1 MKKKMML
8 YLCASIVTTLVVVTM
23 LFMSIANLQYETNI
37 RKQLKSNNNIIK
49 NLIETN
55 NIKDQE
61 KFFIENFKDTY
72 TRITYMDKN
81 GNIIYDSKVTSELEN
96 HKNRKEVKMAMEKG
110 EGSDLRLSSTTNEKA
125 LYFATRIKNGNVIRS
140 SMSFHVI
147 QKFNE
152 DYIKYY
158 FLVMV
163 FVFLIIIVFANRISY
178 IIIKPVK
185 DLEFTTSRIA
195 KGELERRVN
204 VNSSDE
210 IGQLGKSFNKMASK
224 LQETINDSVDK
235 QTRLEAILK
244 SMDSGVI
251 AIDRTFKIIMI
262 NPYAEKIFGV
272 SGNVVGKN
280 LIEGIK
286 NHDMENIFKRNND
299 QYCEIKTVRPCERI
313 LRIKTAD
320 VVNRSEYIGRVA
332 VLQDITDIK
341 KLENVRSEFVAN
353 VSHEL
358 KTPLTSIRGFAETLK
373 EVEDSETREK
383 FLNIIN
389 DEAERLTRLISDIM
403 ALSDIEKAKEVTKEI
418 MDVNKIILD
427 IYNLMKNTAEDKGI
441 DMYIQGDSVP
451 IIYGNVDRFKQMIIN
466 LVDNA
471 IKYSEKGDSVY
482 IITEECK
489 YNIKICIK
497 DTGVGISQEHIPRL
511 FERFYRVDKARSRS
525 AGGTGLGLAIVKHIV
540 LSMNGNIEV
549 ESVVGKGSK
558 FTVTLPYG
566 ENEK

>member
-441 DMYIQGDSVP
+441 DMYILGDSVP

-566 ENEK
+566 EN

>member
-8 YLCASIVTTLVVVTM
+8 YLCASIVTTLIVVTM

-37 RKQLKSNNNIIK
+37 RKQLNSNNLMIK

-55 NIKDQE
+55 NVRDQRT
-61 KFFIENFKDTY
+61 FFQETFKDTHN
-72 TRITYMDKN
+72 RITYIDAQ
-81 GNIIYDSKVTSELEN
+81 GNIIYDSKVTEKLEN
-96 HKNRKEVKMAMEKG
+96 HKERKEVKSAMEKG
-110 EGSDLRLSSTTNEKA
+110 QGSDLRISNTTKEKT
-125 LYFATRIKNGNVIRS
+125 LYVATKLKNGNIIRS
-140 SMSFHVI
+140 AMSFQVI
-147 QKFNE
+147 QEFDEN
-152 DYIKYY
+152 YLNYY
-158 FLVMV
+158 FLILVL
-163 FVFLIIIVFANRISY
+163 VFLVVIVFANRLSY

-185 DLEFTTSRIA
+185 DLEITTSRIA
-195 KGELERRVN
+195 KGELDRRVN
-204 VNSSDE
+204 ANSKDE
-210 IGQLGKSFNKMASK
+210 IGQLGKSFNKMADK

-280 LIEGIK
+280 ILEGIK
-286 NHDMENIFKRNND
+286 NNHIEKIFKSSND
-299 QYCEIKTVRPCERI
+299 DYFEIKTICPCERI

-320 VVNRSEYIGRVA
+320 VVNRNEYIGKVA

-358 KTPLTSIRGFAETLK
+358 KTPLTSIKGFAETLK
-373 EVEDSETREK
+373 EVEDSDTREK

-403 ALSDIEKAKEVTKEI
+403 ALSDIEKAREVTKEP
-418 MDVNKIILD
+418 MDVNKIIMD
-427 IYNLMKNTAEDKGI
+427 IYNLMKNTAKDKGI
-441 DMYIQGDSVP
+441 EIYIEGEKIP
-451 IIYGNVDRFKQMIIN
+451 IIYGNVDKFKQMIIN
-466 LVDNA
+466 LVDNS
-471 IKYSEKGDSVY
+471 IKYSEKGGKVY
-482 IITEECK
+482 IITEKGK
-489 YNIKICIK
+489 YNIKICVK

-540 LSMNGNIEV
+540 LSMNGNIDV

-558 FTVTLPYG
+558 FTVTLPY
-566 ENEK
+566 NHNDK

>member
-23 LFMSIANLQYETNI
+23 LFMSIANLQYEANI
-37 RKQLKSNNNIIK
+37 RKQLKNNNNIIK

-55 NIKDQE
+55 NLKDQK

-72 TRITYMDKN
+72 TRITYIDRY
-81 GNIIYDSKVTSELEN
+81 GNVIYDSKITTELEN
-96 HKNRKEVKMAMEKG
+96 HKDRTEVKMAREKG
-110 EGSDLRLSSTTNEKA
+110 QGSDLRISSTTNEKT
-125 LYFATRIKNGNVIRS
+125 LYVATRLQNGNIIRS

-158 FLVMV
+158 FLVML
-163 FVFLIIIVFANRISY
+163 FVFFVIIVFANRISY
-178 IIIKPVK
+178 IIIKPIK

-195 KGELERRVN
+195 KGELDRRVN
-204 VNSSDE
+204 VNSTDE
-210 IGQLGKSFNKMASK
+210 IGQLAKSFNKMASK

-262 NPYAEKIFGV
+262 NPYAEEIFGV
-272 SGNVVGKN
+272 FGNVVGKN

-286 NHDMENIFKRNND
+286 SYDMENIFKENND
-299 QYCEIKTVRPCERI
+299 QYCEIRTVRPCERI

-320 VVNRSEYIGRVA
+320 VVNRSEYIGKVA

-358 KTPLTSIRGFAETLK
+358 KTPLTSIKGFAETLK
-373 EVEDSETREK
+373 EVEDPETREK

-403 ALSDIEKAKEVTKEI
+403 TLSHIEKAKEAKKET

-441 DMYIQGDSVP
+441 DMHILGDSVP
-451 IIYGNVDRFKQMIIN
+451 TIYGNVDRFKQMIIN

-471 IKYSEKGDSVY
+471 IKYSEIGDTVY
-482 IITEECK
+482 IITEKCK

-558 FTVTLPYG
+558 FTVILPYN
-566 ENEK
+566 EN

>member
-441 DMYIQGDSVP
+441 DMYILGDSVP